1 VLQKWARYGFLWT
14 FVCSLKSKLKGEKFY
29 GMETVEHNATEQL
42 LVIPKLSLRGASSI
56 GRNGGTSA
64 YVL

>member
-1 VLQKWARYGFLWT
+1 
-14 FVCSLKSKLKGEKFY
+14 LKGEKFY